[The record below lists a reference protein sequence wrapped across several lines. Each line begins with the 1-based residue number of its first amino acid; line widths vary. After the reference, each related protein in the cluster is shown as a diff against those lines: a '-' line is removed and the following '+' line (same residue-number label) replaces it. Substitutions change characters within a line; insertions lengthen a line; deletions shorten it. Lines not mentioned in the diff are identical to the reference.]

1 MRLIDK
7 LTTLLRLKG
16 GVEFFQLEK
25 GEQYITAKQQQKQK
39 QSFIAVNVGID

>member
-25 GEQYITAKQQQKQK
+25 GEQYITAKQIQKQK
-39 QSFIAVNVGID
+39 GFRAVNVGID